1 MIVVSH
7 RGPVSFQRAD
17 DGSFAAR
24 RGAGGVVSALAP
36 LLRGRD
42 DATWIAAAIGDDD
55 REAVKA
61 GAVSVPGLAVELLA
75 LDPETHRLHYDVI
88 SNQILWFCFHGLFD
102 SAREPV
108 FDAALHDA
116 WDAYRTINR
125 AFAAAVAESAAE
137 GDVVLVQ
144 DLQLLLVAGELAT
157 LRPDLAVT
165 HFTHTPFGS
174 PSELAMLPDAVTAE
188 IFTSLTAAP
197 AGFHTDH
204 WVHAFRLCVHERDGR
219 EGAGA
224 FATTFGPDAPSLRE
238 VGESDAAAA
247 ARNHLADRIGDRRSI
262 VRADR
267 LELSKNIVRGFLA
280 FDELLETRPE
290 WRGRVSFVSMLNP
303 SRESLPEY
311 RDYRAA
317 VEATAADINERWG
330 RGDWEPVIVDTRDDF
345 PRSVAA
351 LQLAD
356 VLLVNPVRD
365 GLNLVAMEGPLLNE
379 RDAVLCLSREAG
391 AYDLLGDHS
400 VGVHPFDVSQTAG
413 ALDTA
418 LTMDAEERA
427 ARAIGLRTS
436 ALAHPADRWLDDL
449 VSRARPART
458 AD

>member
-1 MIVVSH
+1 VIVVSH

-17 DGSFAAR
+17 DGTFTAR
-24 RGAGGVVSALAP
+24 RGAGGVVSALDP

-55 REAVKA
+55 RAAVQA
-61 GAVSVPGLAVELLA
+61 DAVSVPGLAVELLA

-108 FDAALHDA
+108 FDAALHEA
-116 WDAYRTINR
+116 WDAYRAINR
-125 AFAAAVAESAAE
+125 AFAEAVAATAAP

-144 DLQLLLVAGELAT
+144 DLQLLLVAGYLAE
-157 LRPDLAVT
+157 LRPDVAVT

-188 IFTSLTAAP
+188 IFASLTAAP
-197 AGFHTDH
+197 AGFHTEH
-204 WVHAFRLCVHERDGR
+204 WVHAFRLCLHERGNGDG
-219 EGAGA
+219 ADA
-224 FATTFGPDAPSLRE
+224 FATTFGPDAPSLRD
-238 VGESDAAAA
+238 VAGGDAAATA
-247 ARNHLADRIGDRRSI
+247 GASLAERVGDRRCI
-262 VRADR
+262 VRTDR

-280 FDELLETRPE
+280 FEELLTTRPA
-290 WRGRVSFVSMLNP
+290 WREQVSFVAMLNP
-303 SRESLPEY
+303 SRESLATY
-311 RDYRAA
+311 RDYRSEVETVAA
-317 VEATAADINERWG
+317 RINDRFG
-330 RGDWEPVIVDTRDDF
+330 RGDWEPVVVDTRDDF

-351 LQLAD
+351 LQRAD

-391 AYDLLGDHS
+391 AFDLLREHA
-400 VGVHPFDVSQTAG
+400 VEVQPFDVSQTAA
-413 ALDTA
+413 ALDAA
-418 LTMDAEERA
+418 LAMDTDERA
-427 ARAIGLRTS
+427 ARAIGLRTA

-449 VSRARPART
+449 VHRARPART